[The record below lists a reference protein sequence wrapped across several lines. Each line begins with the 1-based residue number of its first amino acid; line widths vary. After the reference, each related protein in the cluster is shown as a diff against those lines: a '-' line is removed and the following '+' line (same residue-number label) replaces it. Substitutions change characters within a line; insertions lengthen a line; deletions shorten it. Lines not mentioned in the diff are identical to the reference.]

1 MQKKEDRVCI
11 PMVFPSWPR
20 WNFYL
25 ICQEEQKEFPQKEIL
40 GLFKKINSLQTGKPL
55 LKQLFHSSVDVFFPV
70 DTLIPYFKN
79 YFHSEAFYVPE
90 FLSQEIIPPLKAGS
104 IGLNHSLNDINK
116 NVPLLIHELSHVLMG
131 KKMLGLFYDSFQK
144 PRSLQQ
150 EAVGV
155 FLGELGAS
163 FQGVMAEIELK
174 DPELVKS
181 KRLKLLNQMYK
192 DPENTSFFMHRMY
205 QHAMEQVVDRTTI
218 LLRTS
223 DVPVQQSSNI
233 PVINDM
239 FEGIFSSEEIEHLRP
254 SLNKKIKQVCHIVDV
269 LERYHRWEKE
279 DKKTC
284 DTLSPLLKF
293 KSEGQRL

>member
-11 PMVFPSWPR
+11 PMVLPSLPR

-25 ICQEEQKEFPQKEIL
+25 ICQEKQKAFPEKEIL
-40 GLFKKINSLQTGKPL
+40 ELFKKINSLQMTRPL
-55 LKQLFHSSVDVFFPV
+55 LNQLFTFQLDIFFPE

-79 YFHSEAFYVPE
+79 YFQSEAFYIPE
-90 FLSQEIIPPLKAGS
+90 FLSYEIIPPLKAGS
-104 IGLNHSLNDINK
+104 IGLNNSLNDTHK
-116 NVPLLIHELSHVLMG
+116 NVPLLIHELMHVLMG
-131 KKMLGLFYDSFQK
+131 KKMKLLFYDNCQK

-181 KRLKLLNQMYK
+181 ERLKLLNQMYK

-233 PVINDM
+233 SVINEM
-239 FEGIFSSEEIEHLRP
+239 LNGIFFPEEIEHLRP
-254 SLNKKIKQVCHIVDV
+254 SLNKKIKQVYHIVDV

-284 DTLSPLLKF
+284 DALSPLLKF
-293 KSEGQRL
+293 KGGGYSL